1 MSMKKVFLLAGIL
14 LLTAGSVFAYTMPRW
29 GMTSVDVY
37 IEEHEYSNAVQ
48 RAFEAWSQASNG
60 KLRFRFYTT
69 RFASNNA
76 PIKVS
81 FIDEQAPYYITRSK
95 RQETTGYFTNMEDGY
110 INAARVQIYTKTRE
124 KRPVTSDE
132 VYNSMLLEVGYILG
146 LEKMFGQCDPPSVMC
161 MDSVG
166 QHSSLTER
174 DRKMIIEKYERS
186 SNDIKEMKSNKNKN
200 R

>member
-1 MSMKKVFLLAGIL
+1 MKKLFLLAGIL
-14 LLTAGSVFAYTMPRW
+14 LLTAGSVFAYSMPRW

-37 IEEHEYSNAVQ
+37 IEENEFSNAVQ

-81 FIDEQAPYYITRSK
+81 FVNEQAPYYITRSK
-95 RQETTGYFTNMEDGY
+95 RHETTGYFTNMEDGF
-110 INAARVQIYTKTRE
+110 INAARVQIYTETRE
-124 KRPVTSDE
+124 KRPVTSDD
-132 VYNSMLLEVGYILG
+132 VYKTMLNEVGYILG
-146 LEKMFGQCDPPSVMC
+146 LEKLFGQCDPPSVMC
-161 MDSVG
+161 MDQVG
-166 QHSSLTER
+166 LHNSLTER
-174 DRKMIIEKYERS
+174 DRELLIEKYERS
-186 SNDIKEMKSNKNKN
+186 SNDIKEMKSKQNKN